1 MKNLKKE
8 YKGSVTIFLS
18 LTITLILS
26 VIFVL
31 IESARLVS
39 LRTYFTDVSYLSMDS
54 LFGNYCKELWQ
65 DYGLLS
71 INTSDVDI
79 EDCLSQYIS
88 DNISTSTLI
97 DVFDD
102 NYNLLKGNLKEI
114 TTSNHTY
121 LTDNSG
127 EIFAKQIQAYMKYA
141 SIDNATKLFENYFK
155 KDKLEVKNYL
165 NPDSTPHPDTL
176 EKYNVEHIPDTSE
189 CLDVSTSEA
198 NDYHDSLSELITH
211 HLQHNTLL
219 LLVDDPLSI
228 STVHIDNATLPSVTY
243 LSDETIF
250 IAEGYLESSEVYSVN
265 KVILEE
271 YISTHFGCYTNI
283 NPKSKLKY
291 ELEYVLMGRSD
302 DDKNLL
308 STAAHLIILRS
319 SFNSMYI
326 LSDAKKYTAAHDLAT
341 KCIGWMNVP
350 LLTLLTK
357 YSIISLWATA
367 ESFLDVK
374 DLLSEKKVPLIKD
387 DSTWTLSLDDASSL
401 SKNTVSKNDGTD
413 GLSYI
418 DYIKVLLIAESDL
431 ALRYRTM
438 DLIQLNM
445 RHNYNETFSLRKC
458 LCSVDTE
465 IKYTAKNIFLNTS
478 GIVPTRSNSLFKI
491 NLQYNYD

>member
-155 KDKLEVKNYL
+155 KDKLEVKNY
-165 NPDSTPHPDTL
+165 SG
-176 EKYNVEHIPDTSE
+176 VVFVMI
-189 CLDVSTSEA
+189 
-198 NDYHDSLSELITH
+198 
-211 HLQHNTLL
+211 
-219 LLVDDPLSI
+219 
-228 STVHIDNATLPSVTY
+228 
-243 LSDETIF
+243 
-250 IAEGYLESSEVYSVN
+250 
-265 KVILEE
+265 
-271 YISTHFGCYTNI
+271 
-283 NPKSKLKY
+283 
-291 ELEYVLMGRSD
+291 
-302 DDKNLL
+302 
-308 STAAHLIILRS
+308 IIL
-319 SFNSMYI
+319 
-326 LSDAKKYTAAHDLAT
+326 HVQ
-341 KCIGWMNVP
+341 CI
-350 LLTLLTK
+350 
-357 YSIISLWATA
+357 
-367 ESFLDVK
+367 E
-374 DLLSEKKVPLIKD
+374 
-387 DSTWTLSLDDASSL
+387 
-401 SKNTVSKNDGTD
+401 
-413 GLSYI
+413 
-418 DYIKVLLIAESDL
+418 
-431 ALRYRTM
+431 
-438 DLIQLNM
+438 
-445 RHNYNETFSLRKC
+445 
-458 LCSVDTE
+458 
-465 IKYTAKNIFLNTS
+465 
-478 GIVPTRSNSLFKI
+478 I
-491 NLQYNYD
+491 NLEH